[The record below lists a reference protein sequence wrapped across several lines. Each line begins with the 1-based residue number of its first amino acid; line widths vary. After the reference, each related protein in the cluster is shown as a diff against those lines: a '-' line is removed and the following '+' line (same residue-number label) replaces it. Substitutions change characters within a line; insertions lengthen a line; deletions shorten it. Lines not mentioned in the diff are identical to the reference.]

1 MVKTDILQMLGAF
14 SEEER
19 EFLFEMVEP
28 ALHESDVTLKSHSQE
43 ELFDVE
49 DLEDWTNIM
58 GRQGRRIYFMQK
70 LFQALQENLN
80 E

>member
-28 ALHESDVTLKSHSQE
+28 ALHESDVTLKAHNQE